1 MIKDATKLLQIY
13 REGGLRQ
20 LWEEKTQLLID
31 ANPRVSPIRCGEIV
45 AAILAHALG
54 HEASELDSKVLP
66 YTMTDEEAGLY
77 DWLYVE
83 QHACYRAELQ
93 ELAGTRTMLADTPD
107 VGYTPE
113 WAIYIS
119 VPEGDDLL

>member
-20 LWEEKTQLLID
+20 LWEEKTQILIA

-45 AAILAHALG
+45 AAVLAHALA
-54 HEASELDSKVLP
+54 HEASELDGKVLP
-66 YTMTDEEAGLY
+66 YAMTDEEAELY

-83 QHACYRAELQ
+83 QNACYRADLQ
-93 ELAGTRTMLADTPD
+93 EWSGTRTMLADTPD
-107 VGYTPE
+107 GTYTPE
-113 WAIYIS
+113 WVQYIR
-119 VPEGDDLL
+119 VPQGDDLL